1 MKKNKPAY
9 IKAQDG
15 ERRCIVTGN
24 PVPRE
29 MLIRF
34 VIGPDNILYPDIKGN
49 LPGRG
54 MWVTAERSKLEEAI
68 KRQRFYKSA
77 ERTGFKVP
85 AALPDMV
92 EQLLK
97 EECLHLLGLAKKA
110 GTVCSGFD
118 KIKEKGTDFFYLM
131 EALDGS
137 PKERERLGLK
147 TLPVIKIFTK
157 EELGGALGQNLCVH
171 LALKKSTIAQNL
183 FCRLRRLE
191 AFMEK
196 QQ

>member
-77 ERTGFKVP
+77 F
-85 AALPDMV
+85 
-92 EQLLK
+92 
-97 EECLHLLGLAKKA
+97 
-110 GTVCSGFD
+110 
-118 KIKEKGTDFFYLM
+118 
-131 EALDGS
+131 
-137 PKERERLGLK
+137 
-147 TLPVIKIFTK
+147 
-157 EELGGALGQNLCVH
+157 
-171 LALKKSTIAQNL
+171 
-183 FCRLRRLE
+183 
-191 AFMEK
+191 
-196 QQ
+196 